1 MLRMLQAA
9 QHQHQ
14 RPFTLVVHA
23 SETDQEVMQT
33 VTNLHPAC
41 LVVLDAGEAR
51 PSLPASTELTRIVAG
66 RDMMQ
71 IDIRRPTYFLS
82 GHDLVAKAG
91 RGLNVVRRAP

>member
-41 LVVLDAGEAR
+41 LVVLDAGEAQTWHAKSACAQNSHQMLPGR
-51 PSLPASTELTRIVAG
+51 VYLPA
-66 RDMMQ
+66 
-71 IDIRRPTYFLS
+71 P
-82 GHDLVAKAG
+82 
-91 RGLNVVRRAP
+91 N